1 MSMLN
6 VYLFIELLKAADP
19 SAVIA
24 EVKKLELPNCTV
36 KNAVQLADDKLVAH
50 VDFKTGPDATRA
62 VLEKFTTV
70 NGIVQTNI
78 IAVVKP
84 RESEGAKAAN
94 LIDASIVM
102 SGCLHETSS
111 RRGSGPTRSLHKRSS
126 GREAQR
132 SPASPSAGSTR
143 VEDITTMSWITA
155 SAGMTEFTDSIVQPT
170 SSPYRLEVLRTLG
183 AKISGA
189 IIKYHVLKSELIRK
203 RHLGYH
209 LLHL

>member
-19 SAVIA
+19 NAVIA

-50 VDFKTGPDATRA
+50 VDCQTGPDATRA

-84 RESEGAKAAN
+84 R
-94 LIDASIVM
+94 D
-102 SGCLHETSS
+102 
-111 RRGSGPTRSLHKRSS
+111 R
-126 GREAQR
+126 
-132 SPASPSAGSTR
+132 
-143 VEDITTMSWITA
+143 
-155 SAGMTEFTDSIVQPT
+155 
-170 SSPYRLEVLRTLG
+170 
-183 AKISGA
+183 
-189 IIKYHVLKSELIRK
+189 
-203 RHLGYH
+203 
-209 LLHL
+209 